1 MFLQAYDCQLT
12 LEDVTM
18 NYYKL
23 SDDYDMLL
31 KQYYNL
37 DDYCK
42 SEISKKDGLIE
53 EKDKNLAKENKH
65 KKGWRKV
72 AIVEGGVI
80 VAIVTILVIL

>member
-18 NYYKL
+18 NYYRL
-23 SDDYDMLL
+23 SDNYDLLL

-37 DDYCK
+37 EDYCN
-42 SEISKKDGLIE
+42 SEIKKKDGLL
-53 EKDKNLAKENKH
+53 KDKDEFIAKENNR

-72 AIVEGGVI
+72 AFVEGGVI
-80 VAIVTILVIL
+80 VAIVTILIIL

>member
-23 SDDYDMLL
+23 SDNYDMLL
-31 KQYYNL
+31 KQYYSL

-42 SEISKKDGLIE
+42 SEISKKDGLIK
-53 EKDKNLAKENKH
+53 EKDEFIAKENKR

-72 AIVEGGVI
+72 ALVEGGVI
-80 VAIVTILVIL
+80 ITVITLIILL